1 MRIKYEESNEDV
13 HRRMGDIQDSEA
25 ESMADLGA
33 FLDAELEYHDRC
45 RDILMN
51 VRRTW
56 PAGYYPHPNFPNQAA
71 NALNIALPLLK
82 SSELGPAPIQ
92 RTPSP
97 VAVVESARS
106 PRLRQWSNALPSA
119 PASLET
125 PPNPMKNPAPTAY
138 RHRITVTIVSPR
150 NPPFLAPT
158 HAPCRATTIR
168 RVRSVW
174 DGPIQTRG
182 AHHRCRRSVL

>member
-56 PAGYYPHPNFPNQAA
+56 PAGYYPHPT
-71 NALNIALPLLK
+71 
-82 SSELGPAPIQ
+82 PIF
-92 RTPSP
+92 SI
-97 VAVVESARS
+97 
-106 PRLRQWSNALPSA
+106 RQL
-119 PASLET
+119 
-125 PPNPMKNPAPTAY
+125 
-138 RHRITVTIVSPR
+138 I
-150 NPPFLAPT
+150 F
-158 HAPCRATTIR
+158 
-168 RVRSVW
+168 
-174 DGPIQTRG
+174 
-182 AHHRCRRSVL
+182 